1 MDVEPS
7 TFVHKYPGRATREIL
22 HPRTYVLLHAGNLVS
37 TMNAFRGRWSFWRHC
52 YTSQCH
58 WLPAFALLFHLR
70 PGEPSSD
77 IFTNAVRNLREIG
90 EKWNVAM
97 WMLQSLKGMADKMGV
112 QLPPRSLRYL
122 ENIDYEAPRRG
133 TDSTDVMIR
142 ESDSLWTD

>member
-1 MDVEPS
+1 
-7 TFVHKYPGRATREIL
+7 
-22 HPRTYVLLHAGNLVS
+22 
-37 TMNAFRGRWSFWRHC
+37 
-52 YTSQCH
+52 
-58 WLPAFALLFHLR
+58 
-70 PGEPSSD
+70 
-77 IFTNAVRNLREIG
+77 
-90 EKWNVAM
+90 M